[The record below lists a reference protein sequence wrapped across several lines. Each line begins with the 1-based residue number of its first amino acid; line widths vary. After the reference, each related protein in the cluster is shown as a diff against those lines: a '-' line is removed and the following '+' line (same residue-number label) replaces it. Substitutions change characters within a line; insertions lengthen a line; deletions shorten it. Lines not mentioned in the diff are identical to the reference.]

1 MGALLPS
8 LETWISPAASSSR
21 SILYFVLRCTPRSCT
36 FVSGKVLLLVSHARY
51 SSQTSKSVRGVLVA
65 LAACSTHHIGT
76 RANRSMVFRAR
87 VWVLLGAGAPAGR
100 CWRARNSS
108 SSSSSSSRTGGGV
121 LPTLHL
127 VILLK

>member
-8 LETWISPAASSSR
+8 LRTWISPAASSSR

-36 FVSGKVLLLVSHARY
+36 FVSGKVVLLVFHARY
-51 SSQTSKSVRGVLVA
+51 SSQTSTNARGVLVA

-76 RANRSMVFRAR
+76 IANWSAVLRAR
-87 VWVLLGAGAPAGR
+87 ALVLIGGR
-100 CWRARNSS
+100 VPVARWQAKNSS

-121 LPTLHL
+121 LPPLHL